1 MLNRLQLFRNVG
13 QFDLVSAGAAIAL
26 LRLVLGYAENGRG
39 KTTLAA
45 IFRSLAT
52 GDPLPITERR
62 RLAAPNPP
70 HVVIDCTGG
79 PPSAIFQNGAWNRT
93 VPDIV
98 IFDDIFVDQNIC
110 SGLVVE
116 SEHRQHLHELIL
128 GSRGVALNQQFQQ
141 LVARIEEHNRALR
154 ERADAVPVN
163 IRGGLSVDDFCALP
177 QRADVK
183 EAIRE
188 AERALAAAN
197 ERGSIRTTLEFP
209 TVSLPPIDVSALRG
223 LMTRDLP
230 DLDRAAAE
238 RVQNHIAM
246 LGDGGEAWVASGVER
261 ILGGAAEPQGKPCPF
276 CAQDL
281 AGSVRAMSVLLS
293 TGPELSY
300 AERGARMQSA
310 ALAGLNQNGARAAI
324 SGNRVQRKIGGKQIL
339 FVVNAVPDAMSVAAA
354 REIVGQP
361 HLSDHALYDNL
372 KKPRGGPVHLIACH
386 KSVTEAQARTMLGFP
401 DATVVSAPFG
411 IYVVDPVQSIQLVL
425 VAQCR
430 DKTSTQLGVQRF
442 LEWLDEL
449 EQAAALVRHAA
460 KRKTVIGAL
469 AGK

>member
-13 QFDLVSAGAAIAL
+13 QFDSVSAGAAIAL

-281 AGSVRAMSVLLS
+281 AGSVRAM
-293 TGPELSY
+293 GP
-300 AERGARMQSA
+300 
-310 ALAGLNQNGARAAI
+310 ALDWTRLVMPNEVREC
-324 SGNRVQRKIGGKQIL
+324 RVRL
-339 FVVNAVPDAMSVAAA
+339 
-354 REIVGQP
+354 
-361 HLSDHALYDNL
+361 
-372 KKPRGGPVHLIACH
+372 
-386 KSVTEAQARTMLGFP
+386 
-401 DATVVSAPFG
+401 
-411 IYVVDPVQSIQLVL
+411 
-425 VAQCR
+425 
-430 DKTSTQLGVQRF
+430 
-442 LEWLDEL
+442 WLD
-449 EQAAALVRHAA
+449 
-460 KRKTVIGAL
+460 
-469 AGK
+469 